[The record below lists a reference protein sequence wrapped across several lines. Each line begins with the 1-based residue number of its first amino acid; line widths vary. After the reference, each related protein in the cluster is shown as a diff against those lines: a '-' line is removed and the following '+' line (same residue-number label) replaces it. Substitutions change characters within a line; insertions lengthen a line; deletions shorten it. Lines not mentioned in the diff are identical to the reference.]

1 MSSAPR
7 VLIAPSLLSADFANF
22 AQAARAAR
30 EAGAELLHF
39 DVMDGVFVPNITF
52 GPQTVRALRHHSD
65 AIFDV
70 HLMIVQPERYIE
82 EFARAGA
89 DIITVHAEA
98 CVHLQR
104 VLAQIR
110 ECGVRAGVS
119 LNPATPLDVIEY
131 VLPDIDLL
139 LIMTVNPGFGG
150 QQFIPEML
158 RKIARARA
166 MLDEAG
172 SDAWLEVDGG
182 INGVTTPLVVRAGA
196 RVLVAGSSVFGN
208 PEGVRA
214 GVEELRRAVWEAMER
229 V

>member
-1 MSSAPR
+1 MSDLPQ
-7 VLIAPSLLSADFANF
+7 VQIAPSLLSADFANF
-22 AQAARAAR
+22 AQAARAAA

-52 GPQTVRALRHHSD
+52 GAQTVRALRHHSD
-65 AIFDV
+65 ALFDV

-82 EFARAGA
+82 EFAQAGA

-98 CVHLQR
+98 SVHLQR
-104 VLAQIR
+104 TLARIR
-110 ECGVRAGVS
+110 ECGVRAGVA
-119 LNPATPLDVIEY
+119 LNPATPLSAIEY

-139 LIMTVNPGFGG
+139 LVMTVNPGFGG
-150 QQFIPEML
+150 QEFIPEML

-182 INGVTTPLVVRAGA
+182 INGATTPLVVRAGA
-196 RVLVAGSSVFGN
+196 RVLVAGSAVFGH
-208 PEGVRA
+208 PDGVRA
-214 GVEELRRAVWEAMER
+214 GVEELRQSVWEAQER

>member
-1 MSSAPR
+1 MSSAPH

-52 GPQTVRALRHHSD
+52 GPQTVQAVRHHSD
-65 AIFDV
+65 ALFDV

-82 EFARAGA
+82 EFAQAGA

-104 VLAQIR
+104 TLAQIR
-110 ECGVRAGVS
+110 ECGVRAGVA
-119 LNPATPLDVIEY
+119 LNPATPLNVIEY
-131 VLPDIDLL
+131 VIPDIDLL
-139 LIMTVNPGFGG
+139 LVMTVNPGFGG

-166 MLDEAG
+166 LLDEAG

-182 INGVTTPLVVRAGA
+182 VNGATTPMVVRAGA
-196 RVLVAGSSVFGN
+196 RVLVAGSSVFGH

-214 GVEELRRAVWEAMER
+214 GVEELRQAVWEAQER

>member
-1 MSSAPR
+1 MSEMPL

-22 AQAARAAR
+22 AQAARQAA
-30 EAGAELLHF
+30 EAGAEFLHF

-82 EFARAGA
+82 EFAQAGA

-98 CVHLQR
+98 STHLQR
-104 VLAQIR
+104 TLARIR
-110 ECGVRAGVS
+110 ECGARAGVS
-119 LNPATPLDVIEY
+119 LNPATPLNAIEY

-150 QQFIPEML
+150 QEFIPEML

-182 INGVTTPLVVRAGA
+182 INGATTPLVVRAGA
-196 RVLVAGSSVFGN
+196 RVLVAGSAVFGH
-208 PEGVRA
+208 PDGVRA
-214 GVEELRRAVWEAMER
+214 GVEELRQAVWEAQER

>member
-1 MSSAPR
+1 MSSAPH

-52 GPQTVRALRHHSD
+52 GPQMVQAVRHHSD
-65 AIFDV
+65 AVFDV

-82 EFARAGA
+82 EFAKAGA

-104 VLAQIR
+104 TLAQIR
-110 ECGVRAGVS
+110 ECGARAGVA
-119 LNPATPLDVIEY
+119 LNPATPLNVIEY
-131 VLPDIDLL
+131 VIPDIDLL
-139 LIMTVNPGFGG
+139 LVMTVNPGFGG

-166 MLDEAG
+166 LLDEAG

-182 INGVTTPLVVRAGA
+182 INGVTTPMVVRAGA
-196 RVLVAGSSVFGN
+196 RVLVAGSSVFGH

-214 GVEELRRAVWEAMER
+214 GVEELRQAVWEAQER

>member
-182 INGVTTPLVVRAGA
+182 INGVTTPMVVRAGA

>member
-1 MSSAPR
+1 MSGVPR
-7 VLIAPSLLSADFANF
+7 VLIAPSLLSADFAHF
-22 AQAARAAR
+22 AQAVREAR

-52 GPQTVRALRHHSD
+52 GAQMVQALRHHSD

-82 EFARAGA
+82 QFAQAGA

-104 VLAQIR
+104 TLAQIR
-110 ECGVRAGVS
+110 ESGARAGVA
-119 LNPATPLDVIEY
+119 LNPATPLSAIEY
-131 VLPDIDLL
+131 VIPDIDLL
-139 LIMTVNPGFGG
+139 LVMTVNPGFGG
-150 QQFIPEML
+150 QQFITEML

-172 SDAWLEVDGG
+172 SEAWLEVDGG
-182 INGVTTPLVVRAGA
+182 INGTTTPLVVRAGA
-196 RVLVAGSSVFGN
+196 RVLVAGSSVFGH

-214 GVEELRRAVWEAMER
+214 GVEELRQAVWEAGEK

>member
-1 MSSAPR
+1 MNGTSR

-39 DVMDGVFVPNITF
+39 DVMDGLFVPNITF
-52 GPQTVRALRHHSD
+52 GPQTVQAVRHHSD
-65 AIFDV
+65 AFFDV
-70 HLMIVQPERYIE
+70 HLMVVQPERYIE

-104 VLAQIR
+104 TLAQIR
-110 ECGVRAGVS
+110 ECGVRAGVA
-119 LNPATPLDVIEY
+119 LNPATPLSVIEY
-131 VLPDIDLL
+131 VIPDIDLL

-150 QQFIPEML
+150 QQFIPQML

-166 MLDEAG
+166 MLDEVG
-172 SDAWLEVDGG
+172 SEAWLEVDGG

-196 RVLVAGSSVFGN
+196 RVLVAGSSVFGH
-208 PEGVRA
+208 PDGVRA
-214 GVEELRRAVWEAMER
+214 GVEELRQAAWEAEER

>member
-1 MSSAPR
+1 MSSEAR
-7 VLIAPSLLSADFANF
+7 VRIAPSLLSADFANF

-39 DVMDGVFVPNITF
+39 DVMDGLFVPNITF
-52 GPQTVRALRHHSD
+52 GPQTVQAVRHHSD
-65 AIFDV
+65 AVFDV

-82 EFARAGA
+82 EFAQAGA

-104 VLAQIR
+104 TLAQIR
-110 ECGVRAGVS
+110 ECGARAGVA

-131 VLPDIDLL
+131 VIPDIDLL
-139 LIMTVNPGFGG
+139 LVMTVNPGFGG

-166 MLDEAG
+166 LLDEAG

-182 INGVTTPLVVRAGA
+182 INGVTTPMVVRAGA
-196 RVLVAGSSVFGN
+196 RVLVAGSSVFGH

-214 GVEELRRAVWEAMER
+214 GVEELRQAVWEAQER

>member
-1 MSSAPR
+1 MNGTSR

-39 DVMDGVFVPNITF
+39 DVMDGLFVPNITF
-52 GPQTVRALRHHSD
+52 GPQTVQAVRHHSD
-65 AIFDV
+65 AFFDV
-70 HLMIVQPERYIE
+70 HLMVVQPERYIE

-104 VLAQIR
+104 TLAQIR
-110 ECGVRAGVS
+110 ECGVRAGVA
-119 LNPATPLDVIEY
+119 LNPATPLSVIEY
-131 VLPDIDLL
+131 VIPDIDLL

-166 MLDEAG
+166 MLDEVG
-172 SDAWLEVDGG
+172 SEAWLEVDGG

-196 RVLVAGSSVFGN
+196 RVLVAGSSVFGH
-208 PEGVRA
+208 PDGVRA
-214 GVEELRRAVWEAMER
+214 GVEELRQAAWEAEER

>member
-1 MSSAPR
+1 MSALPR

-22 AQAARAAR
+22 AQAVGEAR

-52 GPQTVRALRHHSD
+52 GAQAVQAVRHLSD

-70 HLMIVQPERYIE
+70 HMMIVQPERYVE
-82 EFARAGA
+82 QFAQAGA
-89 DIITVHAEA
+89 DIITVHVEA

-110 ECGVRAGVS
+110 ECGVRAGVA
-119 LNPATPLDVIEY
+119 LNPATPLSTIEY
-131 VLPDIDLL
+131 VIPDLDLL
-139 LIMTVNPGFGG
+139 LVMTVNPGFGG

-172 SDAWLEVDGG
+172 SEAWLEVDGG
-182 INGVTTPLVVRAGA
+182 INGATTPLVVRAGA
-196 RVLVAGSSVFGN
+196 RVLVAGSSVFGH
-208 PEGVRA
+208 PEGIRA
-214 GVEELRRAVWEAMER
+214 GVEKLRQAVWEAEER

>member
-1 MSSAPR
+1 MSSEAR
-7 VLIAPSLLSADFANF
+7 VLIAPSLLSADFADF

-39 DVMDGVFVPNITF
+39 DVMDGLFVPNITF
-52 GPQTVRALRHHSD
+52 GPQTVQAVRHHSD
-65 AIFDV
+65 ALFDV

-82 EFARAGA
+82 QFAQAGA

-104 VLAQIR
+104 TLAQIR
-110 ECGVRAGVS
+110 ECGARAGVA
-119 LNPATPLDVIEY
+119 LNPATPLNVIEY
-131 VLPDIDLL
+131 VIPDIDLL
-139 LIMTVNPGFGG
+139 LVMTVNPGFGG

-166 MLDEAG
+166 LLDEAG

-182 INGVTTPLVVRAGA
+182 INGVTTPMVVRAGA
-196 RVLVAGSSVFGN
+196 RVLVAGSSVFGH

-214 GVEELRRAVWEAMER
+214 GVEELRQAVWEAQER

>member
-1 MSSAPR
+1 MSAVPR
-7 VLIAPSLLSADFANF
+7 VWIAPSLLSADFANF

-30 EAGAELLHF
+30 EAGAEFLHF

-52 GPQTVRALRHHSD
+52 GPQTVQALRHHSD
-65 AIFDV
+65 AVFDV

-82 EFARAGA
+82 QFAQAGA

-104 VLAQIR
+104 TLTQIR
-110 ECGVRAGVS
+110 ECGVRAGVA
-119 LNPATPLDVIEY
+119 LNPATPLSAIEY
-131 VLPDIDLL
+131 VIPDIDLL
-139 LIMTVNPGFGG
+139 LVMTVNSGFGG

-158 RKIARARA
+158 KKIARARA

-172 SDAWLEVDGG
+172 SEAWLEVDGG
-182 INGVTTPLVVRAGA
+182 INGVTTPMVVRAGA
-196 RVLVAGSSVFGN
+196 RVLVAGSSVFGH

-214 GVEELRRAVWEAMER
+214 GIEELRQAVWEVGER

>member
-1 MSSAPR
+1 MVR
-7 VLIAPSLLSADFANF
+7 VLIAPSLLSADFANLG
-22 AQAARAAR
+22 QAARAAR

-52 GPQTVRALRHHSD
+52 GAQTVQALRHLSD
-65 AIFDV
+65 ALFDV

-82 EFARAGA
+82 QFAQAGA
-89 DIITVHAEA
+89 DIITVQAEA

-104 VLAQIR
+104 TLAQIR
-110 ECGVRAGVS
+110 EHGVRAGVA
-119 LNPATPLDVIEY
+119 LNPATPLSAVEY
-131 VLPDIDLL
+131 VIPDIDLL

-182 INGVTTPLVVRAGA
+182 INGQTTPLVVRAGA
-196 RVLVAGSSVFGN
+196 RVLVAGTSVFGH

-214 GVEELRRAVWEAMER
+214 GVEELRQAVWEAGER

>member
-1 MSSAPR
+1 MTR
-7 VLIAPSLLSADFANF
+7 VLIAPSLLSADFANLGE
-22 AQAARAAR
+22 AARAAR

-52 GPQTVRALRHHSD
+52 GAQTVQALRHLSD
-65 AIFDV
+65 ALFDV

-82 EFARAGA
+82 QFAQAGA
-89 DIITVHAEA
+89 DIITVQAEA

-104 VLAQIR
+104 TLAQIR
-110 ECGVRAGVS
+110 EHGVRAGVA
-119 LNPATPLDVIEY
+119 LNPATPLSAVEY
-131 VLPDIDLL
+131 VIPDIDLL

-182 INGVTTPLVVRAGA
+182 INGQTTPLVVRAGA
-196 RVLVAGSSVFGN
+196 RVLVAGTSVFGH

-214 GVEELRRAVWEAMER
+214 GVEELRQAVWEAGER

>member
-1 MSSAPR
+1 MVR
-7 VLIAPSLLSADFANF
+7 VLIAPSLLSADFANLG
-22 AQAARAAR
+22 QAARAAR

-52 GPQTVRALRHHSD
+52 GPQTVQALRHHSD
-65 AIFDV
+65 ALFDV

-82 EFARAGA
+82 QFARAGA
-89 DIITVHAEA
+89 DIITVQAEA

-104 VLAQIR
+104 TLAQIR
-110 ECGVRAGVS
+110 EFGARAGVA
-119 LNPATPLDVIEY
+119 LNPATPLSAIEY
-131 VLPDIDLL
+131 VIPDIDLL
-139 LIMTVNPGFGG
+139 LVMTVNPGFGG

-182 INGVTTPLVVRAGA
+182 INGQTTPLVVRAGA
-196 RVLVAGSSVFGN
+196 RVLVAGTSVFGH

-214 GVEELRRAVWEAMER
+214 GVEELRQAAWEAGER

>member
-1 MSSAPR
+1 MTR
-7 VLIAPSLLSADFANF
+7 VLIAPSLLSADFANLG
-22 AQAARAAR
+22 QAARAAR
-30 EAGAELLHF
+30 EAGAEMLHF
-39 DVMDGVFVPNITF
+39 DVMDGMFVPNITF
-52 GPQTVRALRHHSD
+52 GPQMVQALRHHSD

-70 HLMIVQPERYIE
+70 HLMIVQPERYVE
-82 EFARAGA
+82 QFARAGA
-89 DIITVHAEA
+89 DIITVQAEA

-104 VLAQIR
+104 TLAQIR
-110 ECGVRAGVS
+110 ECGVRAGVA
-119 LNPATPLDVIEY
+119 LNPATPLSAVEY

-139 LIMTVNPGFGG
+139 LVMTVNPGFGG

-182 INGVTTPLVVRAGA
+182 INGHTTPLVVRAGA
-196 RVLVAGSSVFGN
+196 RVLVAGTSVFGH

-214 GVEELRRAVWEAMER
+214 GVEELRQAVWEAGER

>member
-1 MSSAPR
+1 MTR
-7 VLIAPSLLSADFANF
+7 VLIAPSLLSADFANLG
-22 AQAARAAR
+22 QAARAAR
-30 EAGAELLHF
+30 EAGAEMLHF
-39 DVMDGVFVPNITF
+39 DVMDGMFVPNITF
-52 GPQTVRALRHHSD
+52 GPQMVQALRHHSD

-70 HLMIVQPERYIE
+70 HLMIVQPERYVE
-82 EFARAGA
+82 QFARAGA
-89 DIITVHAEA
+89 DIITVQAEA

-104 VLAQIR
+104 TLAQIR
-110 ECGVRAGVS
+110 ECGVRAGVA
-119 LNPATPLDVIEY
+119 LNPATPLSAVEY

-139 LIMTVNPGFGG
+139 LVMTVNPGFGG

-182 INGVTTPLVVRAGA
+182 INGNTTPLVVRAGA
-196 RVLVAGSSVFGN
+196 RVLVAGTSVFGH

-214 GVEELRRAVWEAMER
+214 GVEELRQAVWEAGER

>member
-1 MSSAPR
+1 MSSTPR
-7 VLIAPSLLSADFANF
+7 VWIAASLLSADFANF
-22 AQAARAAR
+22 AQAARAAQ
-30 EAGAELLHF
+30 EAGAEMLHF
-39 DVMDGVFVPNITF
+39 DVMDGLFVPNITF
-52 GPQTVRALRHHSD
+52 GAQTVQAVRHHSD
-65 AIFDV
+65 ALFDV

-82 EFARAGA
+82 QFAQAGA

-104 VLAQIR
+104 TLTQIR
-110 ECGVRAGVS
+110 ECGVRAGVA
-119 LNPATPLDVIEY
+119 LNPATPLDMIEY

-172 SDAWLEVDGG
+172 SDALLEVDGG
-182 INGVTTPLVVRAGA
+182 INGATTPLVVRAGA
-196 RVLVAGSSVFGN
+196 RVLVAGSSVFGH
-208 PEGVRA
+208 PEGLRA
-214 GVEELRRAVWEAMER
+214 GVEELRQAAWAVEER

>member
-1 MSSAPR
+1 MSAVPR
-7 VLIAPSLLSADFANF
+7 VWIAPSLLSADFANF
-22 AQAARAAR
+22 AQAARSAR
-30 EAGAELLHF
+30 EAGAEFLHF

-52 GPQTVRALRHHSD
+52 GPQTVQALRHHSD

-82 EFARAGA
+82 QFAQAGA

-104 VLAQIR
+104 TLTQIR
-110 ECGVRAGVS
+110 ECGVRAGVA
-119 LNPATPLDVIEY
+119 LNPATPLSAIEY
-131 VLPDIDLL
+131 VIPDIDLL
-139 LIMTVNPGFGG
+139 LVMTVNPGFGG

-158 RKIARARA
+158 KKIARARA

-172 SDAWLEVDGG
+172 SEAWLEVDGG
-182 INGVTTPLVVRAGA
+182 INGVTTPMVVRAGA
-196 RVLVAGSSVFGN
+196 RVLVAGSSVFGH
-208 PEGVRA
+208 PDGVRA
-214 GVEELRRAVWEAMER
+214 GIEELRQAVWEVGER

>member
-22 AQAARAAR
+22 AGAARAAR

-52 GPQTVRALRHHSD
+52 GAQTVRALRHHSD
-65 AIFDV
+65 ALFDV

-82 EFARAGA
+82 EFAQAGA

-119 LNPATPLDVIEY
+119 LNPATPLSAIEY
-131 VLPDIDLL
+131 VVPDIDLL

-150 QQFIPEML
+150 QRFIPEML
-158 RKIARARA
+158 RKIAHARA

-172 SDAWLEVDGG
+172 SEAWLEVDGG
-182 INGVTTPLVVRAGA
+182 INGVTTPMVVRAGA
-196 RVLVAGSSVFGN
+196 RGLVAGSSVFGH

-214 GVEELRRAVWEAMER
+214 GVEELRRAVWEAEER

>member
-1 MSSAPR
+1 MNTVPR
-7 VLIAPSLLSADFANF
+7 ILIAPSLLSADFANF
-22 AQAARAAR
+22 AQAVRSVH
-30 EAGAELLHF
+30 EAGAEFVHF

-52 GPQTVRALRHHSD
+52 GAQTVQAVRHLSD

-70 HLMIVQPERYIE
+70 HLMIVQPERYVE
-82 EFARAGA
+82 QFVQAGA
-89 DIITVHAEA
+89 DIVTVHAEA

-104 VLAQIR
+104 TLAQIR
-110 ECGVRAGVS
+110 ELGARAGVA
-119 LNPATPLDVIEY
+119 LNPATPLSAVEY
-131 VLPDIDLL
+131 VIPDIDLL
-139 LIMTVNPGFGG
+139 LVMTVNPGFGG

-172 SDAWLEVDGG
+172 SEAWLEVDGG
-182 INGVTTPLVVRAGA
+182 INGSTTPLVVRAGA
-196 RVLVAGSSVFGN
+196 RVLVAGSSVFGH

-214 GVEELRRAVWEAMER
+214 GIEELRQAVWEAGER

>member
-1 MSSAPR
+1 MSRPPE

-22 AQAARAAR
+22 AGAARDAR
-30 EAGAELLHF
+30 EAGAEFLHF

-52 GPQTVRALRHHSD
+52 GPQTVQALRHHSD

-70 HLMIVQPERYIE
+70 HLMVVQPEHHIE

-98 CVHLQR
+98 SIHLQR
-104 VLAQIR
+104 TLTQIR
-110 ECGVRAGVS
+110 ECGARAGVA
-119 LNPATPLDVIEY
+119 LNPATPLSAIEY
-131 VLPDIDLL
+131 IIPDIDLL

-150 QQFIPEML
+150 QQFITEML

-166 MLDEAG
+166 MLDDAG
-172 SDAWLEVDGG
+172 SAAWLEVDGG
-182 INGVTTPLVVRAGA
+182 INGGTTPLVVRAGA
-196 RVLVAGSSVFGN
+196 RVLVAGTSVFGH

-214 GVEELRRAVWEAMER
+214 GVEELRQAVWDAWER

>member
-1 MSSAPR
+1 MSDLPQ
-7 VLIAPSLLSADFANF
+7 VQIAPSLLSADFANF
-22 AQAARAAR
+22 AQAARAAA

-52 GPQTVRALRHHSD
+52 GAQTVRALRHHSD
-65 AIFDV
+65 ALFDV

-82 EFARAGA
+82 EFAQAGA

-98 CVHLQR
+98 SVHLQR
-104 VLAQIR
+104 TLARIR
-110 ECGVRAGVS
+110 ECGVRAGVA
-119 LNPATPLDVIEY
+119 LNPATPLSAIEY

-139 LIMTVNPGFGG
+139 LVMTVNPGFGG
-150 QQFIPEML
+150 QEFIPEML

-182 INGVTTPLVVRAGA
+182 INGATTPLVVRAGA
-196 RVLVAGSSVFGN
+196 RVLVAGSAVFGH
-208 PEGVRA
+208 PDGVRA
-214 GVEELRRAVWEAMER
+214 GVEELRQSVWGAQER

>member
-1 MSSAPR
+1 MSAVPR
-7 VLIAPSLLSADFANF
+7 VWIAPSLLSADFANF

-30 EAGAELLHF
+30 EAGAEFLHF

-52 GPQTVRALRHHSD
+52 GPQTVQALRHHSD
-65 AIFDV
+65 AVFDV

-82 EFARAGA
+82 QFAQAGA

-104 VLAQIR
+104 TLTQIR
-110 ECGVRAGVS
+110 ECGVRAGVA
-119 LNPATPLDVIEY
+119 LNPATPLSAIEY
-131 VLPDIDLL
+131 VIPDIDLL
-139 LIMTVNPGFGG
+139 LVMTVNPGFGG

-158 RKIARARA
+158 KKIARARA

-172 SDAWLEVDGG
+172 SEAWLEVDGG
-182 INGVTTPLVVRAGA
+182 INGVTTPMVVRAGA
-196 RVLVAGSSVFGN
+196 RVLVAGSSVFGH

-214 GVEELRRAVWEAMER
+214 GIEELRQAVWEVGER

>member
-1 MSSAPR
+1 MSAVPR
-7 VLIAPSLLSADFANF
+7 VRIAPSLLSADFANF
-22 AQAARAAR
+22 AQAARSAR
-30 EAGAELLHF
+30 EAGAEFLHF

-52 GPQTVRALRHHSD
+52 GPQTVQALRHHSD

-82 EFARAGA
+82 QFAQAGA

-104 VLAQIR
+104 TLTQIR
-110 ECGVRAGVS
+110 ECGVQAGVA
-119 LNPATPLDVIEY
+119 LNPATPLSAIEY
-131 VLPDIDLL
+131 VIPDIDLL
-139 LIMTVNPGFGG
+139 LVMTVNPGFGG

-158 RKIARARA
+158 KKIARVRA

-172 SDAWLEVDGG
+172 SEAWLEVDGG
-182 INGVTTPLVVRAGA
+182 INGTTTPLVVRAGA
-196 RVLVAGSSVFGN
+196 RVLVAGSSVFGH
-208 PEGVRA
+208 PDGVRA
-214 GVEELRRAVWEAMER
+214 GVEELRQAVWEAWER

>member
-1 MSSAPR
+1 MSTAPR

-22 AQAARAAR
+22 AHAARAAR
-30 EAGAELLHF
+30 DAGAEFLHF

-52 GPQTVRALRHHSD
+52 GPQTVQAVRHHSD
-65 AIFDV
+65 AVFDV

-104 VLAQIR
+104 TLAQIR

-119 LNPATPLDVIEY
+119 LNPATPLSAIEY
-131 VLPDIDLL
+131 VLSDIDLL

-166 MLDEAG
+166 MLDEAN

-182 INGVTTPLVVRAGA
+182 INGTTTPLVVRAGA
-196 RVLVAGSSVFGN
+196 RVLVAGSAVFGH
-208 PEGVRA
+208 PEGPRV
-214 GVEELRRAVWEAMER
+214 GVEELRQLALEAEER

>member
-119 LNPATPLDVIEY
+119 LNPATPLDVVEY

-182 INGVTTPLVVRAGA
+182 INGVTTPMVVRAGA